1 MIRIFATFVVISF
14 LAIPAIAIDE
24 ITVYDLLQ
32 PESHQFAIQY
42 DTATD
47 RAGATTYYN
56 IIRPG
61 SEASNEKVF
70 DRGTGKEL
78 PFEAANGKEAKKDGW
93 ADPDTKDDT
102 HFIRVR
108 LPHPVPQD
116 GEFRLRI
123 LKTYKD
129 PKSYSTDSNGQIIF
143 DRSLGVKRNMVILPA
158 GFELVGCSVPAMVD
172 TENGRVRISMV
183 NDRDDELQVKI
194 TGRKLVIKEAQP

>member
-1 MIRIFATFVVISF
+1 MIRTLGLSMI
-14 LAIPAIAIDE
+14 LAALAFPAIAMDE
-24 ITVYDLLQ
+24 STVYDLLQ

-47 RAGATTYYN
+47 RAGVTTYYN

-61 SEASNEKVF
+61 SEASDEKVF

-78 PFEAANGKEAKKDGW
+78 PFEAADGKEAKKDGW

-102 HFIRVR
+102 HFVRVR
-108 LPHPVPQD
+108 LPHPVPQG
-116 GEFRLRI
+116 GEFRIRI

-129 PKSYSTDSNGQIIF
+129 PKSYYTDSSGAIVF
-143 DRSLGVKRNMVILPA
+143 DRSLGIKRNIVILPA

-172 TENGRVRISMV
+172 IQNGRVRVSMV

-194 TGRKLVIKEAQP
+194 TGRKLPVKEAQ